1 MTDRVRIIQGI
12 ASGIAH
18 MHKFNYIHRDLK
30 VHNVMLK
37 ETTDVDPLTKKP
49 IIIAK
54 LADFGTAVH
63 LQQGEMLT
71 DVVGTLGY
79 LAPEV
84 YAPGQYSFPADIF
97 AFAVIC
103 WMTFSNTRNNP
114 MAIFANS
121 AAAANGEMEIA
132 SPVKFTA
139 GATIVSIQVNMSIV
153 SITILFTGRKWCST
167 LVWPGAPCVDCRND

>member
-1 MTDRVRIIQGI
+1 
-12 ASGIAH
+12 

-37 ETTDVDPLTKKP
+37 ETGEKDPITHKP
-49 IIIAK
+49 IIMAK

-63 LQQGEMLT
+63 LQQGQMLT

-84 YAPGQYSFPADIF
+84 YVPGQYSFPADIF
-97 AFAVIC
+97 AFAVVC

-114 MAIFANS
+114 MAVFSNT
-121 AAAANGEMEIA
+121 AAAANGETELS
-132 SPVKFTA
+132 SPAKFTT
-139 GATIVSIQVNMSIV
+139 GATIVS
-153 SITILFTGRKWCST
+153 
-167 LVWPGAPCVDCRND
+167 